1 MDGYI
6 LVVDD
11 DDDFRSYLAEDLE
24 SLGYRVLQA
33 ANGRQALEQLEE
45 ELPTLVLLDLKMPV
59 MNGWSVLQAL
69 AQIPQARSVP
79 VLVISSYGFEW
90 EAELVGAAGH
100 LPKQVDAE
108 TLRAKVASLVGPP
121 LEAVLH

>member
-11 DDDFRSYLAEDLE
+11 DAEFRSFLAEDL
-24 SLGYRVLQA
+24 SGLGYRVLQA
-33 ANGRQALEQLEE
+33 ANGREALEQLED
-45 ELPTLVLLDLKMPV
+45 ELPALVLLDLKMPV
-59 MNGWSVLQAL
+59 MSGWSVLEAL
-69 AQIPQARSVP
+69 KEIPGARSVP
-79 VLVISSYGFEW
+79 VLVISAYGFEW

-100 LPKQVDAE
+100 LPKPVDAD
-108 TLRAKVASLVGPP
+108 LLHSKVESLVGPP